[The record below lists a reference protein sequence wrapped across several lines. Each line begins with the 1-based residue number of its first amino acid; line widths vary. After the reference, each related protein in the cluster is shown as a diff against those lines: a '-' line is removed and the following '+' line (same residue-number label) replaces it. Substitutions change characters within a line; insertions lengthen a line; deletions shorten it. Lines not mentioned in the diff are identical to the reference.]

1 MDKHKHKGSNSTKG
15 QGQQSG
21 DKGSRHRHG
30 KYKNNPVQ
38 RQNSYLQG
46 KSKAATQ
53 KNALIDVANNSKIT
67 ILNNNKQVSQSATL
81 KGYSGDSASV
91 VAMVLVL
98 ILSAGTSFVL
108 LRKISFKK
116 H

>member
-1 MDKHKHKGSNSTKG
+1 MLQKNSKVTIPNNNI
-15 QGQQSG
+15 SIT
-21 DKGSRHRHG
+21 DDNLAVSV
-30 KYKNNPVQ
+30 KNNE
-38 RQNSYLQG
+38 
-46 KSKAATQ
+46 
-53 KNALIDVANNSKIT
+53 
-67 ILNNNKQVSQSATL
+67 QVSQSATL

-91 VAMVLVL
+91 AAMVFVL

>member
-1 MDKHKHKGSNSTKG
+1 M
-15 QGQQSG
+15 
-21 DKGSRHRHG
+21 
-30 KYKNNPVQ
+30 
-38 RQNSYLQG
+38 
-46 KSKAATQ
+46 
-53 KNALIDVANNSKIT
+53 
-67 ILNNNKQVSQSATL
+67 SQSATL